1 MILISI
7 GKLLRCNSLSS
18 TQTDVLISGLD
29 KINLFNP
36 KGFCAA
42 YAAATVPPQELPN
55 KLNFSI
61 ESSAQI
67 QLISSKNLGR
77 FQLSGSSGLSDLP
90 ASS

>member
-1 MILISI
+1 MYASLPVSPLFSHVSKMILISI

-36 KGFCAA
+36 KGFFAA

-61 ESSAQI
+61 
-67 QLISSKNLGR
+67 
-77 FQLSGSSGLSDLP
+77 
-90 ASS
+90 